1 MYARLGINDIV
12 VVVVVVVI
20 RRENVGLG
28 EDEILLVVVE
38 RKWLIEP

>member
-1 MYARLGINDIV
+1 MYARLGIND
-12 VVVVVVVI
+12 VVVVVVI